1 MSRLNVAL
9 VQAAPMAFDLATTL
23 ERAESWMARAA
34 ASHPA
39 LVLFPEAFVGGY
51 PKGGDFGARVGSRSA
66 EGRAWFRRYHEGAI
80 EVPGP
85 ATRRLGELAKR
96 HHTHLVIGV
105 IERDGGTSYCAVLHF
120 DERGALVGRRRKL
133 VPTGSE
139 RLIWGR
145 GGVEDLVSFEAP
157 FGPFAAAICWENYM
171 PLLRTW
177 FYERGVRVWCAPTV
191 DERDVWQATMRH
203 VAVEGRCFVLSCAPF
218 MTRADLPSDFPT
230 VYGDDPATV
239 LVRGGSVIVDPLG
252 NVVAGPLWDGAGI
265 VSASLD
271 LDATTEGKYDLDVV
285 GHYARPDL
293 LRLASATRSSVPRPA
308 PHDPI
313 TAVQRGSYDVT
324 PGSTDSGDWTE
335 PGDSGD
341 SISRAE

>member
-1 MSRLNVAL
+1 MSPLNVAL

-23 ERAESWMARAA
+23 DRAEAWMARAA
-34 ASHPA
+34 AHDPA

-66 EGRAWFRRYHEGAI
+66 EGREWFRRYHEGAI

-85 ATRRLGELAKR
+85 ATRRLGALAR
-96 HHTHLVIGV
+96 QHGVHLVLGA
-105 IERDGGTSYCAVLHF
+105 IERAGGTLYCVVLHF
-120 DERGALVGRRRKL
+120 DPQGTLVGRRRKL

-145 GGVEDLVSFEAP
+145 GGAADLVTFDGP
-157 FGPFAAAICWENYM
+157 FGPLAGVICWENYM

-203 VAVEGRCFVLSCAPF
+203 IAVEGRCFVLSCAPY
-218 MTRADLPSDFPT
+218 MTRGDLPAAFPT
-230 VYGDDPATV
+230 GHGDDPETV

-252 NVVAGPLWDGAGI
+252 NVVAGPLWGASGI
-265 VSASLD
+265 VSAAID
-271 LDATTEGKYDLDVV
+271 LDATIEGKYDLDVV

-293 LRLASATRSSVPRPA
+293 LRLSSATSGPVAGDTAGDTAGSA
-308 PHDPI
+308 P
-313 TAVQRGSYDVT
+313 
-324 PGSTDSGDWTE
+324 TE
-335 PGDSGD
+335 GEGQASPSEAPLSPVG
-341 SISRAE
+341 